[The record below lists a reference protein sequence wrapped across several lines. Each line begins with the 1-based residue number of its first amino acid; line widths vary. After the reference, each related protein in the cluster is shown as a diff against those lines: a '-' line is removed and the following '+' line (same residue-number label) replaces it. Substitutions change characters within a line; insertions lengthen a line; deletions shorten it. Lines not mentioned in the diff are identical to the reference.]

1 MKDTP
6 IIPAKTAIKSL
17 RDSGYKNCAAAL
29 AELIDNSIEAK
40 AKNINILVF
49 EKSDTQNNRPNKRIS
64 EIVIYDDG
72 IGMNEKVLEKSL
84 EIMNLKIKKLR

>member
-49 EKSDTQNNRPNKRIS
+49 EKSVTQNNMQNKKIS
-64 EIVIYDDG
+64 EIVICDDG
-72 IGMNEKVLEKSL
+72 IGMNEK
-84 EIMNLKIKKLR
+84 NLKVNLEMEKNYNQEKI